1 MTTRK
6 NADRTTV
13 LTIRAGAGGVD
24 AEEWTGTLVRMYIRW
39 AQRRGWRAEVVNS
52 SETTGGRVRHATLL
66 VGGPGAEIPLGA
78 EAGIHR
84 LVHRSPYSKKQK
96 RHTAF
101 ASVGATPEPTA
112 ATAPKPT
119 ANELR
124 IDTFSAGGAG
134 GQHVNRTSSAVRITH
149 IPSGTVATSQ
159 SERSQIS
166 NRKTAMRVLIARL
179 AQQEKT
185 RTHTG
190 RESTEAG
197 FGQQRRSYTKH
208 PYSMVN
214 DHRTGRKTSQLE
226 EVLDGGL
233 ELVTETT

>member
-1 MTTRK
+1 MTTNQNR
-6 NADRTTV
+6 DRTTV
-13 LTIRAGAGGVD
+13 LTIRAGAGGID
-24 AEEWTGTLVRMYIRW
+24 AEDWAGTLLRMYIRW
-39 AQRRGWRAEVVNS
+39 AQRRGWIAEVVNS
-52 SETTGGRVRHATLL
+52 SEATGGRVRHATML
-66 VGGPGAEIPLGA
+66 VGGLGAEKALRA

-84 LVHRSPYSKKQK
+84 LVHRSRYSKKQK

-101 ASVGATPEPTA
+101 ASVGAAPEPTA
-112 ATAPKPT
+112 ATAPKPKP
-119 ANELR
+119 NELR
-124 IDTFSAGGAG
+124 VDTFSAGGAG

-159 SERSQIS
+159 SERSQSS

-179 AQQEKT
+179 AQKEEA

-190 RESTEAG
+190 REGTEAA

-233 ELVTETT
+233 ELVTET